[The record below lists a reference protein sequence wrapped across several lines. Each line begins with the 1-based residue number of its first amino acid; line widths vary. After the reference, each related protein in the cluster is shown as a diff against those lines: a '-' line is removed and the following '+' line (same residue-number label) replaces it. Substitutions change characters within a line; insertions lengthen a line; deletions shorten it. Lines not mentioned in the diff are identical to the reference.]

1 MSDQIRA
8 SDWCAAHRE
17 WSPCPDCET
26 EATIARLTRERDEA
40 LREVTRLRGV
50 VHTYMTSHD
59 EQIAQERLALI
70 GQAVRE
76 RDAARAEAEDAAAAY
91 NAARRDLA
99 AETATRTALRTQES
113 RVMGILADAGVP
125 VGDVVRGV
133 EVLAKRHDALNA
145 EVNATLRRLQE
156 AHEER
161 DALHQE
167 LADMDPNA
175 TAQARDERDAALH
188 QLRRACGVLTRNK
201 SPDDPHQSAQA
212 IIEEYRDTANER
224 DHFEELAIQRG
235 RWSRLWHA
243 EARRLWLEVQALSDP
258 DAPYAEV
265 DPREFAR
272 QLGGCPTCG
281 LPVHPEHDA
290 CRLSREGAR

>member
-1 MSDQIRA
+1 VSDQIRA

-26 EATIARLTRERDEA
+26 DATIARLTRERDDARAALAAGQRELHRLAHGHGIEGDGVCMHELVAHDA
-40 LREVTRLRGV
+40 LREIDRLRGV

-76 RDAARAEAEDAAAAY
+76 RDAARAEAEEAAAAY

-99 AETATRTALRTQES
+99 TETATRAALRTQES
-113 RVMGILADAGVP
+113 RIMGILADAGVP

-133 EVLAKRHDALNA
+133 EALARRHDALNA
-145 EVNATLRRLQE
+145 EVN
-156 AHEER
+156 
-161 DALHQE
+161 ALHQE

-175 TAQARDERDAALH
+175 TANAH
-188 QLRRACGVLTRNK
+188 
-201 SPDDPHQSAQA
+201 
-212 IIEEYRDTANER
+212 
-224 DHFEELAIQRG
+224 

-243 EARRLWLEVQALSDP
+243 EARRLWQETQVLA
-258 DAPYAEV
+258 AKA
-265 DPREFAR
+265 REPA
-272 QLGGCPTCG
+272 CCSVCG

>member
-1 MSDQIRA
+1 MIEHDWYGPCDALLPDGGCSVCRGPIKIKA
-8 SDWCAAHRE
+8 SDWCSAHRE

-26 EATIARLTRERDEA
+26 DATIARLTRERDEA
-40 LREVTRLRGV
+40 LAEVTRLRGV

-76 RDAARAEAEDAAAAY
+76 RDAARAEAEEAAAAY

-99 AETATRTALRTQES
+99 TETATRAALRTQES

-133 EVLAKRHDALNA
+133 EALARRHDALNA
-145 EVNATLRRLQE
+145 EVN
-156 AHEER
+156 
-161 DALHQE
+161 ALHQE

-201 SPDDPHQSAQA
+201 APDDPHQSAQA
-212 IIEEYRDTANER
+212 IIEEYRDVSNER

-243 EARRLWLEVQALSDP
+243 EARRLWQETQAL
-258 DAPYAEV
+258 AAKA
-265 DPREFAR
+265 REPA
-272 QLGGCPTCG
+272 CCSVCG

-290 CRLSREGAR
+290 CRLSRKGAR

>member
-26 EATIARLTRERDEA
+26 ADTIARLT
-40 LREVTRLRGV
+40 
-50 VHTYMTSHD
+50 
-59 EQIAQERLALI
+59 
-70 GQAVRE
+70 RE
-76 RDAARAEAEDAAAAY
+76 RDAARAEAEEAAAAY

-99 AETATRTALRTQES
+99 TETATRAALRTQES
-113 RVMGILADAGVP
+113 RILGILADAGVE

-133 EVLAKRHDALNA
+133 EALA
-145 EVNATLRRLQE
+145 
-156 AHEER
+156 
-161 DALHQE
+161 
-167 LADMDPNA
+167 
-175 TAQARDERDAALH
+175 ARA
-188 QLRRACGVLTRNK
+188 
-201 SPDDPHQSAQA
+201 
-212 IIEEYRDTANER
+212 
-224 DHFEELAIQRG
+224 

-243 EARRLWLEVQALSDP
+243 EARRLWREVQALSEEIAQERVERLVIQLSDP

-290 CRLSREGAR
+290 CRLSRGGAR